1 MAEPIR
7 GASCRLKTLLIED
20 NREGADYV
28 ANRLREEG
36 HLIVQVATGVE
47 GLICALGN
55 VFDLLI
61 VDRMIPGLD
70 GLNLVKSLRAAG
82 QHTPVLFLTALGGVE
97 DRVSGLNAGGDDY
110 LVKPF
115 AFSELVARVA
125 ALGRRPRTTAAE
137 TRLHLLDL
145 ELDLLSHTV
154 RRRGEPIELQP
165 REFRLLEYLMRD
177 AGQVV
182 TRTMLLEHVWDIH
195 FDPRTNVVET
205 HISRLRSKVDKGF
218 GVELIHTV
226 RGAGYC
232 VRSPA

>member
-1 MAEPIR
+1 MKI
-7 GASCRLKTLLIED
+7 LLIED
-20 NREGADYV
+20 DAENADYV
-28 ANRLREEG
+28 ANGLREEG
-36 HLIVQVATGVE
+36 HLITQVATGAE
-47 GLICALGN
+47 GLVCAVGN
-55 VFDLLI
+55 GFDLLI

-82 QHTPVLFLTALGGVE
+82 YNTPVLFLTALGGVE

-125 ALGRRPRTTAAE
+125 ALGRRPHTTAAE
-137 TRLHLLDL
+137 TQLHVLDL
-145 ELDLLSHTV
+145 ELDLLSRTV
-154 RRRGEPIELQP
+154 RRGRELIELQP
-165 REFRLLEYLMRD
+165 REFRLLEYLMRH

-195 FDPRTNVVET
+195 FDPRTNVVES

-218 GVELIHTV
+218 GADLIHTV

-232 VRSPA
+232 VRSPT

>member
-1 MAEPIR
+1 
-7 GASCRLKTLLIED
+7 LKILLVED
-20 NREGADYV
+20 DEENANHV
-28 ANRLREEG
+28 ANGLREEA
-36 HLIVQVATGVE
+36 HLVTQVASGAE
-47 GLICALGN
+47 GLICAMGDG
-55 VFDLLI
+55 FDLLI

-82 QHTPVLFLTALGGVE
+82 HHTPVLFLTALGGIE

-125 ALGRRPRTTAAE
+125 ALGRRPHTTAAE
-137 TRLHLLDL
+137 TRLHVLDL
-145 ELDLLSHTV
+145 ELDLLSRTV
-154 RRRGEPIELQP
+154 RRRGESIELQP
-165 REFRLLEYLMRD
+165 REFRLLEYLMRH

-205 HISRLRSKVDKGF
+205 HISRLRAKVDKGF
-218 GVELIHTV
+218 EAELIHTV

-232 VRSPA
+232 IRGPI

>member
-1 MAEPIR
+1 
-7 GASCRLKTLLIED
+7 L
-20 NREGADYV
+20 
-28 ANRLREEG
+28 
-36 HLIVQVATGVE
+36 
-47 GLICALGN
+47 N
-55 VFDLLI
+55 V
-61 VDRMIPGLD
+61 
-70 GLNLVKSLRAAG
+70 VKSLRAAG
-82 QHTPVLFLTALGGVE
+82 RDTPVLFLTALGGVE
-97 DRVSGLNAGGDDY
+97 DRVLGLNAGGDDY

-137 TRLHLLDL
+137 TRLQVLDL
-145 ELDLLSHTV
+145 ELDLLSRTV
-154 RRRGEPIELQP
+154 RRRGELIELQP
-165 REFRLLEYLMRD
+165 REYRLLEYLMRH

-195 FDPRTNVVET
+195 FDPRSNIVET

-218 GVELIHTV
+218 EAQLIHTV

>member
-1 MAEPIR
+1 LR
-7 GASCRLKTLLIED
+7 G
-20 NREGADYV
+20 
-28 ANRLREEG
+28 LREEG
-36 HLIVQVATGVE
+36 HLITQAATGTE
-47 GLICALGN
+47 GLVCALGDG
-55 VFDLLI
+55 FDLLI

-70 GLNLVKSLRAAG
+70 GLNLVKSLRATG
-82 QHTPVLFLTALGGVE
+82 RHTPVLFLTALGGVE
-97 DRVSGLNAGGDDY
+97 ARVSGLNAGGDDY

-125 ALGRRPRTTAAE
+125 ALGRRPRTAAAE

-145 ELDLLSHTV
+145 ELDLLSRTV
-154 RRRGEPIELQP
+154 RRRGKVIELQP
-165 REFRLLEYLMRD
+165 REYCLLEYLMRHS
-177 AGQVV
+177 GQVV

-195 FDPRTNVVET
+195 FNPRTNVVET

-218 GVELIHTV
+218 EVELIHTV